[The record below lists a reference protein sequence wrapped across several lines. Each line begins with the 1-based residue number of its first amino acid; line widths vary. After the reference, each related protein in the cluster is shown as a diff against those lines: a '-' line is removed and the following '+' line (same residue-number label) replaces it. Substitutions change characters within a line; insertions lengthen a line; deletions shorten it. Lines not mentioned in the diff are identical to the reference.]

1 MKQFQNSF
9 LLLLLTFHAY
19 SQVEKSA
26 VLVGLHNSLILN
38 KNNSISFALSPQ
50 IGYFLK
56 KKMLLGVSIPP
67 SNSGKSL
74 SGIFVP
80 SDGYLKNRG
89 LVSPFVRFYLFDDAK
104 WQFYV
109 QQSADFY
116 RFKSNIAEVL
126 KYSGKM
132 VLGTTFNL
140 GLIYFIDTA
149 TTLEFCYSR
158 PLVAGTINLLPLA
171 KTPYLKFGL
180 NYMWKRKLK
189 K

>member
-1 MKQFQNSF
+1 MNRFWSF
-9 LLLLLTFHAY
+9 ILPVLLGFRAY
-19 SQVEKSA
+19 SQVEKNA
-26 VLVGLHNSLILN
+26 VLVGLHV
-38 KNNSISFALSPQ
+38 SIIPRPLKPVIITPQ
-50 IGYFLK
+50 VGYFLK

-67 SNSGKSL
+67 SYSGKTL

-80 SDGYLKNRG
+80 SDGYMKNKG
-89 LVSPFVRFYLFDDAK
+89 LVCPFVRFYLFDDAK

-116 RFKSNIAEVL
+116 RFKSNIAEVQT
-126 KYSGKM
+126 YSGKL

-140 GLIYFIDTA
+140 GLVYFIDSA

-158 PLVAGTINLLPLA
+158 PLVAGTITLFPIS
-171 KTPYLKFGL
+171 KTSYLKFGL
-180 NYMWKRKLK
+180 NYMWKRKSK

>member
-1 MKQFQNSF
+1 M
-9 LLLLLTFHAY
+9 LLLLSLHAH
-19 SQVEKSA
+19 SQVEKNA
-26 VLVGLHNSLILN
+26 VLFGLHNSLIIN
-38 KNNSISFALSPQ
+38 KNSSISFVLSPQ
-50 IGYFLK
+50 IGYFVR
-56 KKMLLGVSIPP
+56 KKMLLGLSIPP
-67 SNSGKSL
+67 SNSGKTL

-104 WQFYV
+104 WQFYI

-116 RFKSNIAEVL
+116 RFKSNIVEVQ

-140 GLIYFIDTA
+140 GIVYFIGSA

-158 PLVAGTINLLPLA
+158 PLVAGSNDFFPLT
-171 KTPYLKFGL
+171 KTSYLKFGL
-180 NYMWKRKLK
+180 NYMWKRNRK